1 MRPYGLQPARLLYP
15 WDSQG
20 RNTGEGCHAL
30 FQGIFPAQGSNPH
43 LMSPALAGEF
53 FTTSTTWE
61 TQTCSQTEVLLLI
74 TKKQTSQV
82 NNFSALLCMERR
94 ESWGLLKLFFWYAL

>member
-1 MRPYGLQPARLLYP
+1 
-15 WDSQG
+15 
-20 RNTGEGCHAL
+20 
-30 FQGIFPAQGSNPH
+30 
-43 LMSPALAGEF
+43 MSPALAGEF